1 MNCSLIALLS
11 RKNSD
16 ILVTTLSQ
24 AQCLC
29 WFAELFFYSISTT
42 DTIYSFFALSQ
53 TLYFVYKFF
62 LFQLFFQEINF
73 FSDILETCRHSLST
87 TSCHSPT
94 EIIPSMGCSFLSFGW
109 FSSSLFRVFL
119 RVFRVPLEPYLPHKP
134 PKLLHYTISFEFF
147 CEFFESLSSFL
158 RVFLITHSNYLPHN
172 I

>member
-1 MNCSLIALLS
+1 MFDILLFNATQNFLLSKSFYHTKRSFSSIFLIKKRRKTKRTAHMNCSLITLLS

-16 ILVTTLSQ
+16 ILVTTFSQ
-24 AQCLC
+24 TQCLC
-29 WFAELFFYSISTT
+29 WFAELFFHSISTT

-94 EIIPSMGCSFLSFGW
+94 EIIPSMGCSFLSFG
-109 FSSSLFRVFL
+109 
-119 RVFRVPLEPYLPHKP
+119 
-134 PKLLHYTISFEFF
+134 
-147 CEFFESLSSFL
+147 
-158 RVFLITHSNYLPHN
+158 
-172 I
+172 